1 MTGTMS
7 AVSKRNTGVVR
18 MRASEVTR
26 PRASVNFTGVAAQ
39 IYLDEPLSPTAPAM
53 RGGAAVRTLVIVSR
67 VPHASN
73 AFTAARW
80 SHTWRILGAAF
91 AKVSALAV
99 LSRGSTLS
107 RSIRGSRNAFVSML
121 RRFAHLKRIVM
132 DPYFSALG
140 GALYEKQGL
149 DFLRMSLRVADT
161 ARMGERKET
170 VGAERTHISHPYFFA
185 SRDKKINA
193 SSWTQSTFGPYSY
206 GTVGCECSFC
216 PI

>member
-1 MTGTMS
+1 
-7 AVSKRNTGVVR
+7 
-18 MRASEVTR
+18 
-26 PRASVNFTGVAAQ
+26 
-39 IYLDEPLSPTAPAM
+39 
-53 RGGAAVRTLVIVSR
+53 
-67 VPHASN
+67 
-73 AFTAARW
+73 
-80 SHTWRILGAAF
+80 
-91 AKVSALAV
+91 
-99 LSRGSTLS
+99 
-107 RSIRGSRNAFVSML
+107 ML

-132 DPYFSALG
+132 DTYFSALG

-170 VGAERTHISHPYFFA
+170 VGAERTHISHPYFVA

-193 SSWTQSTFGPYSY
+193 SSRTQSTFGPYSY